1 MTPMELNIKRN
12 PYNGGLY
19 CFFEYD
25 GHEFYADLCL
35 TLFDGTECMI
45 FHSKD
50 QQVTNWSEL
59 YCKRSIPVTE
69 EALTECVQEFIKAY
83 DEV

>member
-1 MTPMELNIKRN
+1 MTQMELNIKLN
-12 PYNGGLY
+12 PCNGGPCCL
-19 CFFEYD
+19 FEYD
-25 GHEFYADLCL
+25 GHEFYADLCYL
-35 TLFDGTECMI
+35 SFGGSECMI

-59 YCKRSIPVTE
+59 YCKRGIPVTE